1 MEAFEYNVSAARV
14 IFGNGSVSKLAGEIA
29 GQKLKAPLLLSTP
42 EQVGYVSRLKKLLN
56 GNIADVRSTIGLGKA
71 ISIRTGLPHI
81 CIPTTYADG
90 DAEWSQ
96 DLTGTVI
103 YDVDLTIT
111 LPASMSATSVVNAI
125 AHAVTLE
132 ALYAWNTNPIISLL
146 ALKGVKSLAA
156 SLHRIVES
164 PADVPGAVEGRLAYT
179 TSACDSHHK
188 LCHILGGSFNMP
200 HAETHTIILPHALA
214 YNSPAIPEVM
224 KRLAD
229 VLPGSGGNAIKGL
242 NVLLQSLKLK
252 RGLKDF
258 GFKEEDNPRAVE
270 IGPIRELLR
279 RAWAGEDARADF

>member
-42 EQVGYVSRLKKLLN
+42 EQVGYVSQLKKLLN
-56 GNIADVRSTIGLGKA
+56 GNIADVEDLAHAESTNADSIISIGGGSTIGLGKA

-81 CIPTTYADG
+81 CIPTTYAGSEMTPILGETQDG
-90 DAEWSQ
+90 Q
-96 DLTGTVI
+96 
-103 YDVDLTIT
+103 
-111 LPASMSATSVVNAI
+111 MATRSV
-125 AHAVTLE
+125 E

-242 NVLLQSLKLK
+242 NVLLQSLKVK